1 MVTGNNESRLESWC
15 VTRKHPNSNLSR
27 MANSL
32 CVENAIVRARTH
44 THTHT
49 HICPRCIGDT
59 YLVDSTKTNTHFRAV
74 SFSIDP
80 CKAIPILFSACVSKV
95 CQAINCRWI
104 SRV

>member
-49 HICPRCIGDT
+49 HIFVLDVSAIRISLIPRKRIRI
-59 YLVDSTKTNTHFRAV
+59 FE
-74 SFSIDP
+74 P
-80 CKAIPILFSACVSKV
+80 
-95 CQAINCRWI
+95 
-104 SRV
+104 